1 MFRPILLAAALTLAA
16 PAIADH
22 LMTPIVQDEY
32 DDMLGEFTPAY
43 RVILSPTVD
52 ELDDGGRG
60 QYEYTLTRGA
70 TYRFFG
76 VCDEDCDDLDLVV
89 YDARGNRVASDF
101 AMNDRPVVNFTVPRG
116 TSATDYTVEVRMA
129 SCSYEPCQFAVG
141 HLRR

>member
-1 MFRPILLAAALTLAA
+1 MLRPILLAAALTLAA

-22 LMTPIVQDEY
+22 LMTPTVQGEY
-32 DDMLGEFTPAY
+32 DDLLGEFTPPY

-52 ELDDGGRG
+52 DLEEGGRSE
-60 QYEYTLTRGA
+60 YEYTLTRGA

-89 YDARGNRVASDF
+89 YDAQGNRVASDF
-101 AMNDRPVVNFTVPRG
+101 GSDDRPVVNFTVPRRA
-116 TSATDYTVEVRMA
+116 SAADYTVAVRMA
-129 SCSYEPCQFAVG
+129 SCEYNPCQFAVG